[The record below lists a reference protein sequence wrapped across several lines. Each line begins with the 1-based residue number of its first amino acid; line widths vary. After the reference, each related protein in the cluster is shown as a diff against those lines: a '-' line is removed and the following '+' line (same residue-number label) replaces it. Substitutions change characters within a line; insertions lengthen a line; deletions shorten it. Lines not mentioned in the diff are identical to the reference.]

1 MDDQDLVLIQT
12 GDGSDSLFSTR
23 FQDSYHS
30 RHGAVQESNHVFI
43 QNGLHFCSQKIHSI
57 NLLELGF
64 GTGLNL
70 LLTRKFAQE
79 NPGLKIVYQTIEAFP
94 ISMETVKKL
103 NYDRMFDAG
112 WLHEIHQLPWDED
125 HVLNENLTLR
135 KHLKSF
141 EQISEVDSF
150 DLIYFDA
157 FAPQKQ
163 PALWEEDF
171 LSTIARATKPGGI
184 LVTYCSQ
191 GAFRRALKKVGF
203 LTEKL
208 AGPPGKREM
217 TRAIKL

>member
-1 MDDQDLVLIQT
+1 MDDTDLVLIQT
-12 GDGSDSLFSTR
+12 GDGSDSLYSTR

-30 RHGAVQESNHVFI
+30 RHGAIQESNHVFI
-43 QNGLHFCSQKIHSI
+43 QNGLHFCSQRLKTIH
-57 NLLELGF
+57 LLELGF

-70 LLTRKFAQE
+70 LLTRKFTQE
-79 NPGLKIVYQTIEAFP
+79 NPDLKTVYQTIEAFP
-94 ISMETVKKL
+94 ISMETVQKL
-103 NYDRMFDAG
+103 NYDEIFDAG
-112 WLHEIHQLPWDED
+112 WLHEIHQLSWDED
-125 HVLNENLTLR
+125 HVLSENLTFK

-141 EQISEVDSF
+141 EQINEENAF

-163 PALWEEDF
+163 PTLWQEDF
-171 LSTIARATKPGGI
+171 LSTTARATKPGGI
-184 LVTYCSQ
+184 MVTYCSQ
-191 GAFRRALKKVGF
+191 SAFRRTLTKVGF